1 MQKTPPRYVPTLT
14 QVIAPQSI
22 AQAQVPVSVSPAVH
36 QPVSPQP
43 NMDHLAQQLRDQMI
57 EAAHEYINQEMER
70 RIREVASQI
79 ALEHAHKIFEEL
91 QPELES
97 TIARVVEEA
106 VVHAVM
112 QAAKEPIT
120 HAP

>member
-14 QVIAPQSI
+14 QVIAPQNL
-22 AQAQVPVSVSPAVH
+22 ALAPVSQAPH
-36 QPVSPQP
+36 QPAIAAL

-97 TIARVVEEA
+97 TITRVVEEA